1 MRFLADMG
9 ISTRTVTWL
18 RSSGHNAVHL
28 TEENLQRS
36 DDEVVLAKARAE
48 GRILL
53 TMGFGLWLSFGSQS
67 RTSTEHHTISAGQ

>member
-9 ISTRTVTWL
+9 ILMRTVTWL
-18 RSSGHNAVHL
+18 RSSGHDAVHL

-48 GRILL
+48 GRILSRWIWTL
-53 TMGFGLWLSFGSQS
+53 VIFGSQP
-67 RTSTEHHTISAGQ
+67 RTSTERHFI